1 VIRIRTG
8 GIRDIIRDMREH
20 AQLVLP
26 TLDDAYYRDR
36 LAKFSKKL
44 EETEK
49 EQRRLE
55 YEKKQRA
62 KVQERPVVA

>member
-1 VIRIRTG
+1 
-8 GIRDIIRDMREH
+8 MREH

-36 LAKFSKKL
+36 LAEFSEA

-62 KVQERPVVA
+62 KVQERSVVA